1 MPASLDKLS
10 LEFRS
15 AVLAGDHVL
24 AGRLVAEYAAAL
36 EQYWGSLSGADR
48 AASPIPQQA
57 AELLSWAQGMTVVQ
71 RAMAGAQ
78 LAVVESAKRY
88 NIARSAEALSPSVL
102 VSG

>member
-15 AVLAGDHVL
+15 AVLAGDHAL
-24 AGRLVAEYAAAL
+24 AGRLVSEYGAAL
-36 EQYWGSLSGADR
+36 EQFWGSLSDADR

-88 NIARSAEALSPSVL
+88 NVARSVEAPSLAVH